1 MGKQCSRME
10 NLNEKQLN
18 KYQVTIHF
26 NMDDDFMSV
35 VPAHRVY
42 INDLITKGII
52 DYYSVSMETHRC
64 WITINALDKKEVT
77 EYLEQSPL
85 FKYWSIEIDE
95 LFVYD
100 GQNLPTTCRA
110 VKLTTNSIS
119 SLCTSDL
126 YKKIQ
131 GLYLNNF
138 H

>member
-1 MGKQCSRME
+1 MGKQYCRME

-18 KYQVTIHF
+18 KYQVTISF

-35 VPAHRVY
+35 VPAHRAY

-52 DYYSVSMETHRC
+52 DYYSVSMETQRC

-100 GQNLPTTCRA
+100 GQTYRLPA
-110 VKLTTNSIS
+110 V
-119 SLCTSDL
+119 
-126 YKKIQ
+126 Q
-131 GLYLNNF
+131 LN
-138 H
+138 

>member
-1 MGKQCSRME
+1 ME

-18 KYQVTIHF
+18 KYQVTINF
-26 NMDDDFMSV
+26 SMDDDFMSV
-35 VPAHRVY
+35 VPSHRVY

-52 DYYSVSMETHRC
+52 DYYSVSMETQRC

-100 GQNLPTTCRA
+100 GQTYRLPA
-110 VKLTTNSIS
+110 V
-119 SLCTSDL
+119 
-126 YKKIQ
+126 Q
-131 GLYLNNF
+131 LN
-138 H
+138 